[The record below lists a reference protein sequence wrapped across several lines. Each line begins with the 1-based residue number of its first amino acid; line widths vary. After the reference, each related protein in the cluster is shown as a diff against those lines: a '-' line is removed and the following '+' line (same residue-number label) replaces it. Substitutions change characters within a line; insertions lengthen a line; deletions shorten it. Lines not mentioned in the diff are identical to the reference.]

1 MRRDAK
7 NETKE
12 LLESFNMTISSLIS
26 ARRKDAIEMGK
37 ALALAEKQKN
47 DAEAEVESSR
57 QALERQMD
65 ELKRKETEMAEKD
78 AIIAKYKAILG
89 RDDTMIA

>member
-7 NETKE
+7 ADTKDLVE
-12 LLESFNMTISSLIS
+12 NFNLTVSSLIS

-37 ALALAEKQKN
+37 TLAMVEKQKG

-57 QALERQMD
+57 QALERQQN
-65 ELKRKETEMAEKD
+65 ELRRKETEMAEKD
-78 AIIAKYKAILG
+78 MIIAKYKAILG
-89 RDDTMIA
+89 RVQTTMD